1 VLERHSVESSIV
13 QDERTTAKE
22 PDLLHRRQRSETIR
36 CIFATACAA
45 ALLVTAPASARDTLG
60 VFNSWGAFRDAT
72 PERCYAIAQP
82 DHIEGAGSGWH
93 AFASVATWPALG
105 KRNQLHL
112 RLSRRYGGR
121 TAPVLLVGEER
132 FPLIAGGADAWAP
145 DARTDAMIVAT
156 MRSERAMMVV
166 ADGVGGPI
174 RDAYLLK
181 GAATAIDAAQLGC
194 AKLR

>member
-1 VLERHSVESSIV
+1 ML
-13 QDERTTAKE
+13 AG
-22 PDLLHRRQRSETIR
+22 P
-36 CIFATACAA
+36 
-45 ALLVTAPASARDTLG
+45 ALARDTLG
-60 VFNSWGAFRDAT
+60 VFNSWAAFRDAA
-72 PERCYAIAQP
+72 PQRCYAIAQP

-105 KRNQLHL
+105 KRNQIHL

-121 TAPVLLVGEER
+121 TAPVLLVGDQR

-145 DARTDAMIVAT
+145 DSRTDAAIVAT
-156 MRSERAMMVV
+156 MRSARAMMVV
-166 ADGVGGPI
+166 ADGAEGPI
-174 RDAYLLK
+174 RDAYMLK

>member
-1 VLERHSVESSIV
+1 MHERQINGM
-13 QDERTTAKE
+13 
-22 PDLLHRRQRSETIR
+22 IR
-36 CIFATACAA
+36 CILATTCAVT
-45 ALLVTAPASARDTLG
+45 LLVAGPALARDTLG
-60 VFNSWGAFRDAT
+60 IYNSWGAFHDAT
-72 PERCYAIAQP
+72 PLRCYAIAQP
-82 DHIEGAGSGWH
+82 DQTEGSSSGWH
-93 AFASVATWPALG
+93 AFAAVATWPALG
-105 KRNQLHL
+105 TRNQLHM

-121 TAPVLLVGEER
+121 SAPTLLIDDER

-145 DARTDAMIVAT
+145 DPRTDAAIVAT
-156 MRSERAMMVV
+156 MRSARAMMIV

>member
-1 VLERHSVESSIV
+1 LIAPIRDGFTTVE
-13 QDERTTAKE
+13 EA
-22 PDLLHRRQRSETIR
+22 DLLHERLINATGRGIL
-36 CIFATACAA
+36 ATAGAA
-45 ALLVTAPASARDTLG
+45 ALFLAGPALARDTLG
-60 VFNSWGAFRDAT
+60 VFNSWAAFRDAA
-72 PERCYAIAQP
+72 PQRCYAIAQP
-82 DHIEGAGSGWH
+82 DHIEGVGSGWH

-121 TAPVLLVGEER
+121 TAPVLLVGDER

-145 DARTDAMIVAT
+145 DSQSDARIVAT
-156 MRSERAMMVV
+156 MRSARAMMVV
-166 ADGVGGPI
+166 ADGEGGPI
-174 RDAYLLK
+174 RDAYALK

>member
-1 VLERHSVESSIV
+1 M
-13 QDERTTAKE
+13 T
-22 PDLLHRRQRSETIR
+22 R
-36 CIFATACAA
+36 CILATTCGA
-45 ALLVTAPASARDTLG
+45 ALLVASPARARDTLG
-60 VFNSWGAFRDAT
+60 IFNSWGAFRDAA
-72 PERCYAIAQP
+72 PQRCYAIAQP
-82 DHIEGAGSGWH
+82 DHIEGAGSGWL

-105 KRNQLHL
+105 KRNQVHL

-121 TAPVLLVGEER
+121 TAPILLVGDER
-132 FPLIAGGADAWAP
+132 FALIAGGADAWAP
-145 DARTDAMIVAT
+145 DPRTDAAIVAT
-156 MRSERAMMVV
+156 MRSARAMMVV

>member
-1 VLERHSVESSIV
+1 MRERQLNAV
-13 QDERTTAKE
+13 
-22 PDLLHRRQRSETIR
+22 IR
-36 CIFATACAA
+36 CILATTCAV
-45 ALLVTAPASARDTLG
+45 ALLVAGPALARDTLG
-60 VFNSWGAFRDAT
+60 VFNGWAAFRDAT
-72 PERCYAIAQP
+72 PQRCYAIAQP
-82 DHIEGAGSGWH
+82 DHIEGVGAGWH

-121 TAPVLLVGEER
+121 NAPMLLVGDER
-132 FPLIAGGADAWAP
+132 FPLIAAGADAWAP
-145 DARTDAMIVAT
+145 DPRSDAAIVAT
-156 MRSERAMMVV
+156 MRSARAMMVI

-194 AKLR
+194 AKLS